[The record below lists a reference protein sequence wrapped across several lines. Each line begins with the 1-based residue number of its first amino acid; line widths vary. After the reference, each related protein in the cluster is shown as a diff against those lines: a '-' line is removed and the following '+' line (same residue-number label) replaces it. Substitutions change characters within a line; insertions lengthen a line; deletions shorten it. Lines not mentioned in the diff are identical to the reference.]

1 MCLID
6 KAVKEA
12 LKKNNLKIKFN
23 TDRITRQPN
32 TRFAMSKRNKGS
44 KFKKDSIKKEEF

>member
-12 LKKNNLKIKFN
+12 LKKSNLKIKFN
-23 TDRITRQPN
+23 TDNITRQPN
-32 TRFAMSKRNKGS
+32 TRFAMSKRTKGS
-44 KFKKDSIKKEEF
+44 KFNKGFKKEEF

>member
-1 MCLID
+1 MSLID

-23 TDRITRQPN
+23 TDNITRQPN
-32 TRFAMSKRNKGS
+32 TRFAMRKRNKGS
-44 KFKKDSIKKEEF
+44 KFDNGLKKEEF

>member
-1 MCLID
+1 MSLID

-23 TDRITRQPN
+23 TDNITRQPN
-32 TRFAMSKRNKGS
+32 TRFAMRKRNKGS
-44 KFKKDSIKKEEF
+44 KFNNGLKKEEF

>member
-23 TDRITRQPN
+23 TDNITRQPN
-32 TRFAMSKRNKGS
+32 TRFAMRKRNKGS
-44 KFKKDSIKKEEF
+44 KFNNGSKKEEF